1 MHKLKLLFVFL
12 FTVSIVNSQELN
24 CLVSINSD
32 QISGSNKQVY
42 TTLEKA
48 LSEFINQTKWTDRD
62 VKIEE
67 KINCAISINIGTQP
81 EVNRFQAGIQIQS
94 TRPVYKSTYSTAVLN
109 LKDDD
114 FDFNYTEFEPLN
126 YNQNSFD
133 SNLVS
138 TIVYYVYMILGAD
151 ADTFKIN
158 GGQKYYKEAENVMLQ
173 AQQSGISAWSNQV
186 GKLNRFLLID
196 NILDSK
202 LKNFRK
208 TMYDYHIKGLD
219 NFTNDQKKAKQNIE
233 NSIISLQTIFNKSI
247 GNYLIRVFFD
257 AKADEIVNVYSDGPK
272 TSKKQRLLQVM
283 RALSSTNNSKWSDID

>member
-1 MHKLKLLFVFL
+1 
-12 FTVSIVNSQELN
+12 VNSQELN

-62 VKIEE
+62 VKLEE